1 MADKRSPAL
10 IFIFIT
16 VLVDCIGIGLIVPVV
31 PRLIEEL
38 TGQGLSVA
46 SQYGGWLTFAYAV
59 MQFVCAPI
67 LGGLSDQYGRRPV
80 LLISLF
86 GLGLDFLVSAYS
98 PTIGWLFFARIAAG
112 ICGASFTTA
121 SAYIADISTPDK
133 RAQNFGLIGAAFG
146 LGFIVG
152 PTLGALFSSYGI
164 RAPFYAAACLSL
176 VNWLYGYFVLPE
188 SLSLENRRAFSW
200 QRANPVGSFKALRR
214 YRSLVGLIVAL
225 AFLYVAGQVMQS
237 VWGYFTMLRFNWDTK
252 MVGISLGL
260 IGLAVAIVQGG
271 LIRVIIPR
279 IGQKR
284 SVFLGMIIYVF
295 SFLGFAF
302 ANESWM
308 AFALIVPY
316 SFAGITGPAIQG
328 IISGQVPPNEQGE
341 LQGALT
347 SLMSLTAI
355 VSPVLM
361 TNLFAYFTKPGAPIY
376 FPGAPYMAGGVC
388 TLIAIAFTVGALK
401 EYVQPQSPKPVAS
414 HIDHS

>member
-16 VLVDCIGIGLIVPVV
+16 VLIDCIGIGLIVPVV
-31 PRLIEEL
+31 PTLIEEL

-46 SQYGGWLTFAYAV
+46 SQYGGWLSFAYAA

-98 PTIGWLFFARIAAG
+98 PTIGWLFFARIVAG

-121 SAYIADISTPDK
+121 SAYIADVSTPEK

-146 LGFIVG
+146 LGFIIG

-176 VNWLYGYFVLPE
+176 LNWLYGYFVLPE
-188 SLSLENRRAFSW
+188 SLSMANRRAFSW
-200 QRANPVGSFKALRR
+200 RRANPVGSFKALRR
-214 YRSLVGLIVAL
+214 YRSLLGLIIAL
-225 AFLYVAGQVMQS
+225 AFLYIAGQVMQS

-252 MVGISLGL
+252 MVGISLAL
-260 IGLAVAIVQGG
+260 VGLAVAVVQGG
-271 LIRVIIPR
+271 LIRLIIPKL
-279 IGQKR
+279 GQKR
-284 SVFLGMIIYVF
+284 SVFLGMIVYVI

-308 AFALIVPY
+308 AFVLIIPY
-316 SFAGITGPAIQG
+316 AFAGITGPAIQG

-341 LQGALT
+341 LQGALA

-355 VSPVLM
+355 ISPVLM
-361 TNLFAYFTKPGAPIY
+361 TNLFAYFTKPGAPVF
-376 FPGAPYMAGGVC
+376 FPGAPYMAGAIC
-388 TLIAIAFTVGALK
+388 TVAAITFTVGALK
-401 EYVQPQSPKPVAS
+401 NYVQPIAPVPATVEEV
-414 HIDHS
+414 

>member
-1 MADKRSPAL
+1 MSEKRNPAL

-16 VLVDCIGIGLIVPVV
+16 VLIDCIGIGLIVPVI
-31 PRLIEEL
+31 PKLLEEL
-38 TGQGLSVA
+38 TGAGLSVA

-59 MQFVCAPI
+59 MQFVFAPV

-80 LLISLF
+80 LLVSLF
-86 GLGLDFLVSAYS
+86 GLGLDFLVSAYA
-98 PTIGWLFFARIAAG
+98 PTIGWLFFARIVAG
-112 ICGASFTTA
+112 LCGASFTTA

-146 LGFIVG
+146 LGFIIG

-164 RAPFYAAACLSL
+164 RAPFYVASGLSML
-176 VNWLYGYFVLPE
+176 NWLYGYFVLPE

-200 QRANPVGSFKALRR
+200 KRANPVGSFRALRR
-214 YRSLVGLIVAL
+214 YRSLLGMIVAL
-225 AFLYVAGQVMQS
+225 AFLYIAGQVMQS
-237 VWGYFTMLRFNWDTK
+237 VWGYFTMLRFGWDVK

-260 IGLAVAIVQGG
+260 VGLAVAIVQGG
-271 LIRVIIPR
+271 LIRLIIPK

-284 SVFLGMIIYVF
+284 AVFLGMVIYVI

-302 ANESWM
+302 ATETWM
-308 AFALIVPY
+308 ALSLIALY
-316 SFAGITGPAIQG
+316 ALAGITGPAIQG

-361 TNLFAYFTKPGAPIY
+361 TNLFAYFTKPGAPIF
-376 FPGAPYMAGGVC
+376 FPGAPYMAGAVF
-388 TLIAIAFTVGALK
+388 TLISLLITIKTLK
-401 EYVQPQSPKPVAS
+401 NYVQPEKKVEQAE
-414 HIDHS
+414 IG